1 MELMSA
7 RQVAAVPYYAAQG
20 SECMLFEQAHASRL
34 PLLIKGPTGCGKTR
48 FVEHMAARLGRP
60 LVTVSCHD
68 DLSAAD
74 LVGRHLIGGG
84 DTVWCDGPLT
94 RAVREGAI
102 CYLDEVVEARKDTTV
117 VLHPLADDRRVLP
130 IERTGELVA
139 APPEFMLVVSYNPG
153 YQNALKNLKP
163 STRQR
168 FVALAL
174 DYPEAAI
181 ERRIVATEGGVD
193 DITAARLVQLADAL
207 RRLTEHDLEE
217 TASTRLLVMAARL
230 VAAGMPA
237 PQACRAAIVDALT
250 DDEDTADALAEV
262 VRAVFGEGQGRA
274 RARA

>member
-1 MELMSA
+1 MMELMSA

-20 SECMLFEQAHASRL
+20 SECTLFEQAHASRL

-74 LVGRHLIGGG
+74 LVGRHQIGGG
-84 DTVWCDGPLT
+84 DTLWCGPLT

-130 IERTGELVA
+130 IERTGELLQA
-139 APPEFMLVVSYNPG
+139 APGFMLVISYNPG
-153 YQNALKNLKP
+153 YQNLLKGLKP

-168 FVALAL
+168 FVALTL
-174 DYPEAAI
+174 GYPAAEI
-181 ERRIVATEGGVD
+181 ERSIVQAESGC
-193 DITAARLVQLADAL
+193 TAAVAQRLVQLAQAL
-207 RRLTEHDLEE
+207 RRLTDHDLEE

-230 VAAGMPA
+230 AAAGLPLHE
-237 PQACRAAIVDALT
+237 ACTAAIVDALT
-250 DDEDTADALAEV
+250 DDADTARALAEV
-262 VRAVFGEGQGRA
+262 VKAVVGDA
-274 RARA
+274 